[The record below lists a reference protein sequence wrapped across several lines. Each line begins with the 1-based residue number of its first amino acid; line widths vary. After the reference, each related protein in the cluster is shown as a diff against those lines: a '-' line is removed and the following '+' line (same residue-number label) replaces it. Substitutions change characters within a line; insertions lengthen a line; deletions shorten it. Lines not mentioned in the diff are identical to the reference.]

1 MATEA
6 QTEAN
11 RRNAAKSTGPRTPE
25 GKARVRRNATRHG
38 LCSSI
43 ALMSEEGSV
52 LKNDFKLLLED
63 LREEHQPNG
72 PSEDILVFKMAESV
86 FFANRASA
94 LLAEKLNSN
103 DHPDALPHISLML
116 RYHTT
121 SDRAFARHLND
132 LRKLQKERRQ
142 EEAEAPI
149 QAEPEEI
156 GFVSED
162 PEPAPKPAPVEARE
176 TPQADPQIAFC
187 TGNFASV
194 TPKIGPDPLPKAA

>member
-6 QTEAN
+6 QIEAN

-38 LCSSI
+38 LCSYI
-43 ALMSEEGSV
+43 ALMAEEGPEF
-52 LKNDFKLLLED
+52 KEDFKLLLED

-72 PSEDILVFKMAESV
+72 PTEDILVFKMAESV

-94 LLAEKLNSN
+94 LLADKLNSN

-121 SDRAFARHLND
+121 ADRAFSRHLND
-132 LRKLQKERRQ
+132 LRKLQKERRK
-142 EEAEAPI
+142 EEENAVAE
-149 QAEPEEI
+149 AEPEQI
-156 GFVSED
+156 GFVSQD
-162 PEPAPKPAPVEARE
+162 PEPAPPQTPIEPRE
-176 TPQADPQIAFC
+176 MPTYDPQIAFR
-187 TGNFASV
+187 TGHFPDL
-194 TPKIGPDPLPKAA
+194 TPKTGPDPLPKAA